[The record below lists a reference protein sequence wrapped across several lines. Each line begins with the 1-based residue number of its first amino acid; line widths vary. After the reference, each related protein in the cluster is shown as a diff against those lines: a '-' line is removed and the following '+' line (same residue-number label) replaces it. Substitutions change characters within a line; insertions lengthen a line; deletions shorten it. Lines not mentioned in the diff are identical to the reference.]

1 MNIHKS
7 QLFWC
12 EQKGYEVFDPSQYI
26 LKYSEAFFAFD
37 ITGDLKIIKNLP

>member
-1 MNIHKS
+1 MWTEGV
-7 QLFWC
+7 Q
-12 EQKGYEVFDPSQYI
+12 GFDPSQYI